1 MPSLLPPGWFS
12 RDGLG
17 RGCLDLGPDSSTEQI
32 RTVDQMRTFVEGAEL
47 AEIGHVD
54 LDGAYTLIGRTLE
67 RVLCPCLGKADKG
80 VVKRFLEKATG
91 LSRAQIT
98 RLVGQHRRTG
108 GLRDHRKKP
117 PARPFSRRYTP
128 RDAAMKK
135 RNSIQASTS
144 NAVPVV
150 TTPTPR
156 TASSRSSWSSGR
168 SRSDHF
174 HSAGHSFGRS
184 EERIAC
190 WGTS

>member
-1 MPSLLPPGWFS
+1 MIVNL
-12 RDGLG
+12 
-17 RGCLDLGPDSSTEQI
+17 STEQI

-47 AEIGHVD
+47 AEIDHVD

-67 RVLCPCLGKADKG
+67 RVLYPCLGKADKG

-128 RDAAMKK
+128 PRR
-135 RNSIQASTS
+135 RNEEAEFHPGEHFERGARGDDSHSEDCV
-144 NAVPVV
+144 VPKLMVFREV
-150 TTPTPR
+150 SLRPLPFR
-156 TASSRSSWSSGR
+156 GALFRP
-168 SRSDHF
+168 F
-174 HSAGHSFGRS
+174 
-184 EERIAC
+184 
-190 WGTS
+190 